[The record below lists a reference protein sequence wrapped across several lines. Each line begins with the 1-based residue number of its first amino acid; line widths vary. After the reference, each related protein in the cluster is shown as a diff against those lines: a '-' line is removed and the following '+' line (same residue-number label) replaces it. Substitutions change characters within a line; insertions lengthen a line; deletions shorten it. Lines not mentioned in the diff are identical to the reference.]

1 VTDSSYFSAGMT
13 QEQREE
19 AFREFHADQ
28 LRQQTKHLH
37 TIQAILSTWLV
48 LTIIGAVI
56 IAIAMASASSS
67 GY

>member
-1 VTDSSYFSAGMT
+1 MTEDTYSSAGLT

-37 TIQAILSTWLV
+37 TIQAILSAWLA
-48 LTIIGAVI
+48 LFLIGAVI
-56 IAIAMASASSS
+56 YVIAVVAASNSS
-67 GY
+67 Y

>member
-1 VTDSSYFSAGMT
+1 VTDSTYTGEGMT

-28 LRQQTKHLH
+28 LRKQTKHLFN
-37 TIQAILSTWLV
+37 IQALLSVWMV
-48 LTIIGAVI
+48 LTILGGLVYVIAVV
-56 IAIAMASASSS
+56 SASNR